1 MKRNWLIYILACS
14 MLLNIGI
21 IASFAY
27 WRSGTQPGLDPK
39 PFAPRFREL
48 TCSLNLEPEQR
59 QMIRGLLP
67 EHRQR
72 IDELRLS
79 LAQRRQELFEIL
91 QAGEPSWPAVQDKI
105 RQIRDLQGK
114 LEMEMV
120 QFFLGFRNCLKP
132 GQKIVF
138 MQYLQN
144 HLAVQHGKGR
154 SQGPGGPRGRPGT
167 GTN

>member
-14 MLLNIGI
+14 MFLNMGI

-27 WRSGTQPGLDPK
+27 WRSGTQPGLSP
-39 PFAPRFREL
+39 PFREL
-48 TCSLNLEPEQR
+48 TCSLNLGLEQR
-59 QMIRGLLP
+59 QMIRSLLP

-72 IDELRLS
+72 IDKLRRG
-79 LAQRRQELFEIL
+79 LAQRRQELYELL
-91 QAGEPSWPAVQDKI
+91 QEGETSWPAIQDKI
-105 RQIRDLQGK
+105 REIRDLQSK
-114 LEMEMV
+114 LELEMV

-138 MQYLQN
+138 TQYLQN
-144 HLAVQHGKGR
+144 HLAGRHGNGR
-154 SQGPGGPRGRPGT
+154 RHGSGDPRGRPGT